1 MAMKWKVVERGKQ
14 TNHNRLECTL
24 APFISGSSSE
34 KIPFVFLPHRG
45 QIVHPS
51 REIGFPAERSSTVG
65 STKGDAFSLAY
76 RWEKDLLERET
87 TNLDPWSAGHHGPNP
102 LFRCQS

>member
-1 MAMKWKVVERGKQ
+1 MAMKWKVLERHRHGDNPNKR
-14 TNHNRLECTL
+14 TINVSNECTL

-51 REIGFPAERSSTVG
+51 REIGFPAE
-65 STKGDAFSLAY
+65 L
-76 RWEKDLLERET
+76 
-87 TNLDPWSAGHHGPNP
+87 
-102 LFRCQS
+102 C